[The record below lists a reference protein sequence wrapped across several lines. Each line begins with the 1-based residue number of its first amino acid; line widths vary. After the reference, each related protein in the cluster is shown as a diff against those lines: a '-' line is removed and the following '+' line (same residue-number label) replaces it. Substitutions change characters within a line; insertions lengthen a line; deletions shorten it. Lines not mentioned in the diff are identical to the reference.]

1 MISERSAKAYC
12 KDFTKIEN
20 YEATIADTTQ
30 TWICHHKLEAFLT
43 MKELKEIGRYYNLPA
58 RELVFVK
65 NEKEHQEWPHKGH
78 IEKIDKYNH
87 NLVKHYENQWNK
99 GRHWS
104 KEHKEKFSKT
114 VENRIWWTNG
124 VINKLSIN
132 QPGPEFR
139 PGRTVYWKR
148 ARKQSH
154 LSE

>member
-1 MISERSAKAYC
+1 MISRGINRYC
-12 KDFTKIEN
+12 CNPELIEN
-20 YEATIADTTQ
+20 YDKAIADKDK
-30 TWICHHKLEAFLT
+30 TWICHHKLEAFFT
-43 MKELKEIGRYYNLPA
+43 MKELKEIGRYYNVPA

-65 NEKEHQEWPHKGH
+65 DEKDHQYWPHKGH
-78 IEKIDKYNH
+78 TEKIDKYDH
-87 NLVKHYENQWNK
+87 ELVKQYGNQWNK
-99 GRHWS
+99 DRHWS

-148 ARKQSH
+148 ARKRSH